1 VSLFF
6 LCYPLIGLC
15 SGFLAG
21 LLGIGGGLV
30 VVPALLLIFPY
41 QGLAAA
47 GIVHTAIAT
56 SLATVIITS
65 LVASYA
71 HHQRQAVEWSVVW
84 RMAPA
89 LLMGALTGAML
100 TSGLSG
106 VVLRTV
112 FGGFALL
119 VAVQMGFGLH
129 VAPQRHLP
137 ATPILA
143 LVGGLIGLISAMVGV
158 GGGTLTVPFLR
169 WRDMLMQRAVATSS
183 ACGLPI
189 ALGGSL
195 GFTLTEAL
203 HGQTAIPSMGI
214 YWPAALWIG
223 AASIVAAPLGVRVT
237 HRISTSLLTRAF
249 AVILAIIGL
258 RLIWI
263 GMKSWG

>member
-6 LCYPLIGLC
+6 LVYPLVGLC

-41 QGLAAA
+41 QGLATA
-47 GIVHTAIAT
+47 GTVHAAIAT
-56 SLATVIITS
+56 SLATVIMTS
-65 LVASYA
+65 LIATYA
-71 HHQRQAVEWSVVW
+71 HHRRHAVEWFVVW

-89 LLMGALTGAML
+89 LLIGALAGAVL
-100 TSGLSG
+100 TLAISG
-106 VVLRTV
+106 VVLRIFFGV
-112 FGGFALL
+112 FVLL
-119 VAVQMGFGLH
+119 VAMQMGLRLE
-129 VAPQRHLP
+129 VAPKMRQPSLP
-137 ATPILA
+137 VLA
-143 LVGGLIGLISAMVGV
+143 ITGTLIGLISARVGV

-169 WRDMLMQRAVATSS
+169 WGNMLMQRAVATSS
-183 ACGLPI
+183 ACGFPI

-203 HGQTAIPSMGI
+203 AGQTAMSSVGI

-237 HRISTSLLTRAF
+237 HRISTPLLTRAF
-249 AVILAIIGL
+249 ALVLAIIGL
-258 RLIWI
+258 RLIWADVQ
-263 GMKSWG
+263 SWA